1 MRSNEELLAATYK
14 AFNAREIDTVLAMLH
29 PEVDWPNGMEGG
41 RVHGRENV
49 REYWTRQWA
58 MSILMLSRCA
68 SRTTRMAGQW
78 SRYIKWSGIWLEKH
92 LWIRLFITCIRFRT
106 VSSNGW
112 TSGIDTADSRMAAV
126 RVCN

>member
-58 MSILMLSRCA
+58 MLDPHV
-68 SRTTRMAGQW
+68 
-78 SRYIKWSGIWLEKH
+78 EPV
-92 LWIRLFITCIRFRT
+92 RFEDDPNGRT
-106 VSSNGW
+106 VVEVHQVVRDLAGKTLVDQIVYHVYSIQNGL
-112 TSGIDTADSRMAAV
+112 IERMDI
-126 RVCN
+126 RN